1 MDWLVTLNPSEPLE
15 LRDRG
20 LLYEKLECARAALDD
35 LQRYLELAPDAEDA
49 GDMRARLIELRHAA
63 ARLN

>member
-1 MDWLVTLNPSEPLE
+1 
-15 LRDRG
+15 